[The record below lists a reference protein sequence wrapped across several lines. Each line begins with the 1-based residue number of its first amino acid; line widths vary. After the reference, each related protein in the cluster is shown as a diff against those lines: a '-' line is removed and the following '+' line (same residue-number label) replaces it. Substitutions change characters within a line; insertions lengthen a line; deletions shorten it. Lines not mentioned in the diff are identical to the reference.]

1 MIDIKL
7 SDTPLDMAACI
18 GNAADDACGGQVIFA
33 GTVRNKTKG
42 RRVLRLEY
50 ECYQS
55 MALKEIKKIAEN
67 AIRLWDIR
75 RIVIHH
81 RVGVLGIGDTAVV
94 IVVSAPHREAAF
106 EGCRYAIETLKK
118 TVPIW
123 KKEIFEDG
131 EEWVS
136 AHT

>member
-1 MIDIKL
+1 MIDIKI
-7 SDTPLDMAACI
+7 SDAPLDIAACLS
-18 GNAADDACGGQVIFA
+18 NAADNECGGQVVFT
-33 GTVRNKTKG
+33 GTVRNKTNG
-42 RRVLRLEY
+42 RPVIRLEY
-50 ECYQS
+50 ECYRS
-55 MALKEIKKIAEN
+55 MALKEIKKIAED
-67 AIRLWDIR
+67 AIRLWNVR

-106 EGCRYAIETLKK
+106 EACRYAIETLKK

-136 AHT
+136 AHA